1 MKEEGALDALIH
13 EPARLRV
20 MATLQA
26 CVAADFMFLAGVAGL
41 TRGNLSAHMAQL
53 VKAGYV
59 SESKDF
65 VDRKPRT
72 EYRVTEEGKKA
83 YKNYLKEWSK
93 ITRS

>member
-1 MKEEGALDALIH
+1 MTDEGALDALIH

-20 MATLQA
+20 MATLQD

-59 SESKDF
+59 SESKTF
-65 VDRKPRT
+65 LDRKPRT
-72 EYRVTEEGKKA
+72 EYRLTETGRKA
-83 YKNYLKEWSK
+83 YRNYLKAWSR